1 MADHSMF
8 APHMIVLG
16 EALKPVLQKVEAQS
30 SEPPCPIGAA
40 EKFRDVA
47 EHAGNQISA
56 SLGRLAD
63 EVKALNRVMH
73 ADTPEAPVHRAVSR
87 LEMVLD
93 ELLES
98 YADVC
103 HALPSPTN
111 ERDHRLLLAAL
122 RRLLARIQ
130 EWLRDMVDAMADPKV
145 VLKRRGLPTNG
156 EAKLALVL
164 DIDAP
169 GLAESLAWA
178 IEQGGAEK
186 RSRGFWGGLA
196 AFGVGIFLGGLFFGD
211 DD

>member
-1 MADHSMF
+1 MF
-8 APHMIVLG
+8 APHMALLG
-16 EALKPVLQKVEAQS
+16 EALTPVLQKVEAQS
-30 SEPPCPIGAA
+30 SEPARPIGAA
-40 EKFRDVA
+40 KNFHDVG

-63 EVKALNRVMH
+63 EVKALNGVMH
-73 ADTPEAPVHRAVSR
+73 ADTPEAKIHRAVSR

-111 ERDHRLLLAAL
+111 ERDHRLLLAGL
-122 RRLLARIQ
+122 RRMLARIQ
-130 EWLRDMVDAMADPKV
+130 EWLRDVVDAMADPKV

-156 EAKLALVL
+156 EATL
-164 DIDAP
+164 DLLLDLDVPEWHQIR
-169 GLAESLAWA
+169 AWA
-178 IEQGGAEK
+178 TEQTEAVNREK
-186 RSRGFWGGLA
+186 RARGFWSGLA
-196 AFGVGIFLGGLFFGD
+196 AFVVGIFLGGLFFGD